1 MIHTLTGTRSNPHWP
16 VPLAELSCSP
26 PAPSPEA
33 IKCGEPPS
41 ASLPHFLRVLFDGFL
56 LFRLLPFFF
65 LQWGGTERQGLSHK
79 PFMSLSLNF
88 WVCNWR
94 YHCRCSSWKSL
105 FIMWKKLKFLFF
117 FFWTKVYSKML
128 V

>member
-1 MIHTLTGTRSNPHWP
+1 MIHAITGAHSNPHWP
-16 VPLAELSCSP
+16 APMAELSCSP

-65 LQWGGTERQGLSHK
+65 CSEGELRGKGYHT
-79 PFMSLSLNF
+79 SLS
-88 WVCNWR
+88 CP
-94 YHCRCSSWKSL
+94 SL
-105 FIMWKKLKFLFF
+105 STFVSATGDTIADVVPEKGFLLCKKNLSFF
-117 FFWTKVYSKML
+117 FVF
-128 V
+128 